1 MVRSSAVEYRDA
13 FKFFH
18 LLMIS
23 SRIDFTF
30 DVDEW
35 DTLLPALV
43 ELVDT
48 GFVID
53 FRTICDH
60 QLFTS
65 ASSFPSSEESNAE
78 DGTSGKLTG
87 LAILSSQNVLFR

>member
-1 MVRSSAVEYRDA
+1 VVRSSAVEYRDA

-23 SRIDFTF
+23 SRIDSTF

-35 DTLLPALV
+35 DTLLP

-53 FRTICDH
+53 FRTMCDH

>member
-23 SRIDFTF
+23 SRIDSTF

-35 DTLLPALV
+35 DTLLP

-53 FRTICDH
+53 FRTMCDH